1 MRNLLK
7 KKKSL
12 LTLGM
17 IVCMLGG
24 TYTNAWAGGGGY
36 TTYLQTKV
44 NDPADTGKGLVYA
57 SETNSTPVSNSYVKD
72 ITTSGVET
80 KNKSTTANHY
90 AWAKPA
96 RGFVF
101 NAWTLSSASAALVT
115 NNKGVADV
123 IRTTSNGG
131 NNPLTT
137 TTGVAI
143 ASWTTA
149 TPYVVTYKQP
159 VGGSYTVKY
168 NYITIANNKFTTT
181 TEKETLS
188 LSPTSGDKKPYGVT
202 QDDHDY
208 GYSYAADE
216 VTLSTSAANFIG
228 WYEGSTQKSTATSYT
243 YPITKTTDISAKFR
257 WATMATPEETS
268 VSTNSKTEPKAASV
282 VFDVTAEGT
291 WAANGSNFTVETQNA
306 SGPGAFTITSK
317 SYSDNK
323 LAVNISFTANV
334 FDLGSSVEI
343 KVTPDYGEGAV
354 AVVKGSA
361 VEVVDYE
368 ARALVNDEIVKTGTI
383 SEVLAYANTLNSTPT
398 IQLTQHSNGQ
408 EFITVASLLQIQKP
422 MILDLNNQKLKA
434 TSIDKMI
441 LVKGSN
447 ASDKV
452 ELTITDNS
460 YNAAGEIIM
469 SRANSATSIGL
480 EIADANQVT
489 FQKGKLTVTNTTA
502 ATQGVHV
509 TGTGNLLMKDGK
521 IDVTAANDARAL
533 YVETGY
539 ATIQGG
545 QLSASAAT
553 KAYALYSA
561 ASTNVGAGVSLTATT
576 TTGADAAAIYVNGG
590 TTALDGVTLVAT
602 AATSNAFG
610 ANVAAGKLVLNG
622 GAITSTGT
630 ADVYGINIA
639 SGASASV
646 QQQASIS
653 ATTTTGA
660 NAYGIENLGTL
671 ILANSTISAT
681 SATNYATAVESKTS
695 AVSTSIEGGSYTATS
710 ATGYAYG
717 LHHQYGTLNVDGG
730 SFIAE
735 SAGDNVYGVQAN
747 EDAVF
752 NNATLISAE
761 ATGSA
766 KKACGFDAGTS
777 DKTIVLTNCTI
788 KAQSATSETY
798 AIRSIANV
806 TANGCELEAKT
817 LSGNNAWGLYAE
829 NGTNTLINVNAT
841 VEAFMVGAY
850 GVDYKAGKLTIDGG
864 EYNITARQASA
875 ETAASS
881 QVYGVKIADG
891 ITGGSLSNASFIV
904 KALNGSFSQNAY
916 GVYTGSGKVKSTNC
930 SFDVSAATKAY
941 GIWGDASSSLLLTG
955 NTITA
960 TTKTS
965 TTAYGLYAKGTFSIN
980 GDIVTSDTKTHT
992 SYPLYLASTANGD
1005 VLDGKFK
1012 AKGISGSATEIVAP
1026 INKDATSANVHIKG
1040 GFFYGISNLRYYV
1053 PEDYDIYGVDQNA
1066 SEYSEGYYYRVS
1078 DHLPYDNVCYV
1089 YVANNKGENTGGG
1102 TGFQTLAE
1110 AFDYAR
1116 NHSTSNYNIMMT
1128 QPYTLPANNYVLPS
1142 NSTLV
1147 IPYTAT
1153 QNFAM
1158 GEQPKRR
1165 GVDIEMIAENRLLTF
1180 ASGVNM
1186 DVYGKIEVS
1195 AEQFVCPGA
1204 STAYVQGPYGRI
1216 HLEAGSTVTLNSG
1229 AKINAWG
1236 YITGQGEIRVKD
1248 GAVVSENFQLHDM
1261 TSAGNLSSNWTKS
1274 ANINTFKVFPVS
1286 QYYIQNVEAPTKY
1299 YYGSKLLAYMGI
1311 TVSTY
1316 KTPLAIGP
1324 IKVIG
1329 IDDGTQEKNFFN
1341 ITSDDEAAWVR
1352 KSYDPVTDRIL
1363 WETNS
1368 SAELGS
1374 MKIDVPGYGEMNSLD
1389 YILPLTNN
1397 MTLHVLSGKLDI
1409 TQSAKIL
1416 PDAKIIVEK
1425 SATLQINNKDTR
1437 NVAMGLFLYDK
1448 AQWGNYAGGS
1458 AAKTIK
1464 YSPSW
1469 TNGKCPRKTAVSD
1482 MKDAAIFVKG
1492 KIVVN
1497 GAIYTSAGGAAIY
1510 SDNTNAGTIEFN
1522 NDAAGDKELYESNA
1536 SGSYVASSSAMIDS
1550 YHHTFTSAK
1559 LRNGGETGPDANMTI
1574 TKGNA
1579 KGGDTYAYTNI
1590 SGSYQ
1595 WTKLT
1600 TVDDCIIA
1608 DETDP
1613 EHPIYYAKPQGY
1625 VAITSNE
1632 EDANHLFHSVEGE
1645 RTFINIPTEAGC
1657 QWWEVTETATAGIY
1671 HCATND
1677 TYYRYNTIFGSW
1689 EEYTVEV
1696 TFYKD
1701 EAGTTEQKVLT
1712 VNYGARPDASIVSN
1726 PSKTEDAAATYQ
1738 FYGWK
1743 SSKTGTTYAYT
1754 AELETVTEDMYYLP
1768 VFTTITKKYTVTFKD
1783 AKNGANAPVEVEYGA
1798 SPEYAAVKASTAQY
1812 EYEFIGWKATNGT
1825 IYAAGETLPVVEG
1838 AGVSYTAQWSNIDR
1852 YYDITWK
1859 DGDRVIE
1866 VDEHQ
1871 KYGTPTSYDD
1881 ILPTRATDASNE
1893 YTFSGWL
1900 SSLDGNTYANGSTP
1914 SVGGETTYTAQFD
1927 ATARYVVKFIN
1938 YDGSELS
1945 SAPVTEGKKPV
1956 CAVVPRRDRD
1966 AVYYYVWTGWKS
1978 SDGTFYSKDA
1988 ALPSVTAK
1996 ETYTAQF
2003 SAEDRMYTVTFTNI
2017 DNNGA
2022 SVEEVFGHSA
2032 VPTYNVSDLEDEDY
2046 RYFFAGWKGKDET
2059 IYALGVALP
2068 EVTADATYTALF
2080 NQVAKRME
2088 VDNLNDMPANT
2099 TYAVEEVHVHANGR
2113 LTIPQ
2118 SSSVSATDLVL
2129 DATVY
2134 KPGIDGAEE
2143 PASGEIIGA
2152 ENLNISGNVYF
2163 DLTLN
2168 TEARIWHAFGV
2179 PFEVADLDD
2188 IKLIGDG
2195 REMTLGRDY
2204 EIIYYNGATRASQGA
2219 GSHCWEYLKHY
2230 DEPGQPV
2237 EKLIPGKGYMIAFAG
2252 HVGTVRFTKAAGAP
2266 IVYSASVR
2274 TNLYNSSID
2283 GSNDWNAIA
2292 TPALFHAALNAGVE
2306 YCQVHV
2312 PYEIGSDT
2320 YQSKLMAEV
2329 KFRTG
2334 MAVYVQATANRAVVV
2349 TPFGS
2354 AATPAPRRNAAGG
2367 EFVPAKYEVTISTE
2381 ARTVPMDNLFIATTD
2396 EKAGGY
2402 VTNSDL
2408 VKAGTTTKVAQMW
2421 VNRYG
2426 MKLCVNTMPME
2437 EEAVA
2442 YPLTVYAPQTGEY
2455 IIAARARTDAGTAL
2469 YLTKDGEAIWNL
2481 SDGAYT
2487 ITLDKGTHVQYGLR
2501 LSAKAPQVATGIDE
2515 AIVDA
2520 QGETRKVIIND
2531 QVFIIRGENVYSID
2545 GQLVK

>member
-24 TYTNAWAGGGGY
+24 TYTNAWAGSGGY

-57 SETNSTPVSNSYVKD
+57 AEN
-72 ITTSGVET
+72 TTAPADGDYKVTVTTDGVET
-80 KNKSTTANHY
+80 KQKSTAATHY

-96 RGFVF
+96 RGFLF
-101 NAWTLSSASAALVT
+101 NKWTFSSASYIT
-115 NNKGVADV
+115 NNQGTKDV
-123 IRTTSNGG
+123 IKTTSNGG

-137 TTGVAI
+137 TTGVAT
-143 ASWTTA
+143 ASWTAA

-188 LSPTSGDKKPYGVT
+188 LSPTSGDMKPYGVT

-306 SGPGAFTITSK
+306 SGLGAFTITGK

-323 LAVNISFTANV
+323 LTVNISFTANV
-334 FDLGSSVEI
+334 FDVGSSVEI

-383 SEVLAYANTLNSTPT
+383 PEVLAYANTLNSTPT

-408 EFITVASLLQIQKP
+408 EFITVASLLQFQKS

-441 LVKGSN
+441 LVKGSS

-489 FQKGKLTVTNTTA
+489 FQKGKLTVVNTNA
-502 ATQGVHV
+502 AAQGVHV

-521 IDVTAANDARAL
+521 IDVTAANNARAL

-545 QLSASAAT
+545 QLSASATT

-561 ASTNVGAGVSLTATT
+561 AATNVGAGVSLIATT

-590 TTALDGVTLVAT
+590 TTALDGVTLAAT

-630 ADVYGINIA
+630 TNVYGVNIA
-639 SGASASV
+639 ASASASV
-646 QQQASIS
+646 QQQASIT

-671 ILANSTISAT
+671 ILANSTITAT

-747 EDAVF
+747 ENAVF

-850 GVDYKAGKLTIDGG
+850 GVDYKAGELTIDGG

-891 ITGGSLSNASFIV
+891 ITGGSLSNASFLV

-1026 INKDATSANVHIKG
+1026 INKDATSANVRIKG

-1053 PEDYDIYGVDQNA
+1053 PEGYDIYGVDQNA

-1180 ASGVNM
+1180 ASGVNL

-1248 GAVVSENFQLHDM
+1248 GAVVSEHFQLHDM

-1316 KTPLAIGP
+1316 KNPLAIGP

-1425 SATLQINNKDTR
+1425 TATLQINNKDTR

-1492 KIVVN
+1492 KIVVD

-1608 DETDP
+1608 DETDL

-1625 VAITSNE
+1625 VAITSKE
-1632 EDANHLFHSVEGE
+1632 EDANHLFYSVEGE
-1645 RTFINIPTEAGC
+1645 GDAKRKFINMPMESGC
-1657 QWWEVTETATAGIY
+1657 QWWEVTATATTGVY
-1671 HCATND
+1671 HCATNN
-1677 TYYRYNTIFGSW
+1677 TYYKYNTMFGSW

-1712 VNYGARPDASIVSN
+1712 VNYGAKPDASIVSN

-1743 SSKTGTTYAYT
+1743 SSKTGTTYSYT
-1754 AELETVTEDMYYLP
+1754 AELESVTENMSYLP

-1783 AKNGANAPVEVEYGA
+1783 AKNGANAPVEVFYGT
-1798 SPEYAAVKASTAQY
+1798 SPEYAATKASTAQY

-1838 AGVSYTAQWSNIDR
+1838 AGVSYTAQWEPHTRSYN
-1852 YYDITWK
+1852 ITWK
-1859 DGDRVIE
+1859 NGETIIE
-1866 VDEHQ
+1866 VDENQ
-1871 KYGTPTSYDD
+1871 LYGSATSYDD
-1881 ILPTRATDASNE
+1881 LTPTKATTNTYE
-1893 YTFSGWL
+1893 YAFSGWL
-1900 SSLDGNTYANGSTP
+1900 SSLNGNTYATGSTP
-1914 SVGGETTYTAQFD
+1914 AVAGETTYSAQFN
-1927 ATARYVVKFIN
+1927 ATARYLIKFVN
-1938 YDGSELS
+1938 FDGVELS
-1945 SAPVTEGKKPV
+1945 SGYVTNGQTPS

-1966 AVYYYVWTGWKS
+1966 ATFYYVFTGWKNS
-1978 SDGTFYSKDA
+1978 AGTFYSHNT
-1988 ALPSVTAK
+1988 ALPVVSAK
-1996 ETYTAQF
+1996 ETYTAQY
-2003 SAEDRMYTVTFTNI
+2003 SVEDRMYTVTFKNI
-2017 DNNGA
+2017 DNNNLQA
-2022 SVEEVFGHSA
+2022 EEVFGYGA
-2032 VPTYNVSDLEDEDY
+2032 IPTYDVNDQEDADY
-2046 RYFFAGWKGKDET
+2046 TYFFAGWKDENEVT
-2059 IYALGVALP
+2059 YSLGTALP
-2068 EVTADATYTALF
+2068 EVTADAAYTALF
-2080 NQVAKRME
+2080 NKVAKRMVISE
-2088 VDNLNDMPANT
+2088 SNTIPANT
-2099 TYAVEEVHVHANGR
+2099 DYVVTELHIENTGN
-2113 LTIPQ
+2113 LSIPT
-2118 SSSVSATDLVL
+2118 SSSITATYFVI
-2129 DATVY
+2129 DATIF
-2134 KPGIDGAEE
+2134 KPGIEGAAE
-2143 PASGEIIGA
+2143 PASGAITTGA
-2152 ENLNISGNVYF
+2152 EQIHLTTGGKAFF

-2168 TEARIWHAFGV
+2168 TDRRIWHAFGV
-2179 PFEVADLDD
+2179 PFEIGSLDEV
-2188 IKLIGDG
+2188 KLIADG
-2195 REMTLGRDY
+2195 REMTIGRDY
-2204 EIIYYNGATRASQGA
+2204 DIIYYEGETRASQGPGA
-2219 GSHCWEYLKHY
+2219 HCWNYLKHY
-2230 DEPGQPV
+2230 GETGQPV
-2237 EKLIPGKGYMIAFAG
+2237 ENLIPGRGYMIAFTRP
-2252 HVGTVRFTKAAGAP
+2252 VNTIRFTKAEGAS
-2266 IVYSASVR
+2266 IIYGASVR
-2274 TNLYNSSID
+2274 TKLYNSVIED
-2283 GSNDWNAIA
+2283 DKNWNAIA
-2292 TPALFHAALNAGVE
+2292 TPAIFHALLDAGVT

-2320 YQSKLMAEV
+2320 YHVKTMAGMT
-2329 KFRTG
+2329 FMTG
-2334 MAVYVQATANRAVVV
+2334 MAAYVQATANRAVMI
-2349 TPFGS
+2349 S
-2354 AATPAPRRNAAGG
+2354 ATNSPASVAARRALQTRQNSTTR
-2367 EFVPAKYEVTISTE
+2367 YEVAISTPE
-2381 ARTVPMDNLFIATTD
+2381 RIVPMDNLFVETTE
-2396 EKAGGY
+2396 EKANEY
-2402 VTNSDL
+2402 VTNKDL
-2408 VKAGTTTKVAQMW
+2408 VKAGVTTKVAQMW
-2421 VNRYG
+2421 IDRYDL
-2426 MKLCVNTMPME
+2426 KLCVNT
-2437 EEAVA
+2437 VA
-2442 YPLTVYAPQTGEY
+2442 PIDGVAEYPLSIYAPAAGEY
-2455 IIAARARTDAGTAL
+2455 QISNVQSSMSNEGYAL
-2469 YLTKDGEAIWNL
+2469 YLTMDGEAIWNL
-2481 SDGAYT
+2481 SDSPYA
-2487 ITLDKGTHVQYGLR
+2487 IALNKGMTKGYGLR
-2501 LSAKAPQVATGIDE
+2501 LTKKAPQIATGIDE
-2515 AIVDA
+2515 AVVDA
-2520 QGETRKVIIND
+2520 KGVGIPLYR
-2531 QVFIIRGENVYSID
+2531 YSAIKN
-2545 GQLVK
+2545 QIAL

>member
-1 MRNLLK
+1 MKTKSIK
-7 KKKSL
+7 KIVN
-12 LTLGM
+12 TLCVL
-17 IVCMLGG
+17 VCMLSVSP
-24 TYTNAWAGGGGY
+24 NAWAY
-36 TTYLQTKV
+36 STYLKV
-44 NDPADTGKGLVYA
+44 EVNTTTDTGKGLVYA
-57 SETNSTPVSNSYVKD
+57 AENQNAPSDKQYKETVTTDGVSTQK
-72 ITTSGVET
+72 
-80 KNKSTTANHY
+80 KSTAATHY

-96 RGFVF
+96 RGFLF
-101 NAWTLSSASAALVT
+101 NKWTFSSASYIT
-115 NNKGVADV
+115 NNAGTKDE
-123 IRTTSNGG
+123 IKTTSNSG
-131 NNPLTT
+131 NNPMTT
-137 TTGVAI
+137 TTGVAT
-143 ASWTTA
+143 ASWVTA
-149 TPYVVTYKQP
+149 PAFIVNYIQPQGGEYTVTY
-159 VGGSYTVKY
+159 
-168 NYITIANNKFTTT
+168 NYVAVESNAIK
-181 TEKETLS
+181 TETETLE
-188 LSPTSGDKKPYGVT
+188 LTPTSGDKKPYGINED
-202 QDDHDY
+202 QHDN
-208 GYSYAADE
+208 GYSYATDI
-216 VTLSTSAANFIG
+216 VTLTTTADNFEA
-228 WYEGSTQKSTATSYT
+228 WCEGATQKSTSKTYT
-243 YPITKTTDISAKFR
+243 YTISKTTDVSAVFKN
-257 WATMATPEETS
+257 AIVSIPDEVS
-268 VSTNSKTEPKAASV
+268 VSTNSKTEAKAASV
-282 VFDVTAEGT
+282 VFDVETTGT
-291 WAANGSNFTVETQNA
+291 WAADGSGFTVELQ
-306 SGPGAFTITSK
+306 SKDGPGEFAVTSK
-317 SYSDNK
+317 SFSAGK
-323 LAVNISFTANV
+323 LTVNFTFLANAWA
-334 FDLGSSVEI
+334 GTSVEMH
-343 KVTPDYGEGAV
+343 VTPAYGEGASAIIKGV
-354 AVVKGSA
+354 AE
-361 VEVVDYE
+361 EVVDYQ
-368 ARALVNDEIVKTGTI
+368 ARVLVNNEILRTGTLA
-383 SEVLAYANTLNSTPT
+383 EMLAYANSLDNTPT
-398 IQLTQHSNGQ
+398 LQLTQQ
-408 EFITVASLLQIQKP
+408 VTASSTLQFKKS
-422 MILDLNNQKLKA
+422 MILDLNNKKLSA
-434 TSIDKMI
+434 TAIDKLI
-441 LVKGSN
+441 LVKGNN
-447 ASDKV
+447 ALDVVK
-452 ELTITDNS
+452 LTITDNS
-460 YNAAGEIIM
+460 YAGAGEIQLT
-469 SRANSATSIGL
+469 RVASATSIGL

-489 FQKGKLTVTNTTA
+489 FQKGKLTVTNSSA
-502 ATQGVHV
+502 AAQGVHV
-509 TGTGNLLMKDGK
+509 TGTGNLLMQGGK
-521 IDVTAANDARAL
+521 IDVTANSDARG
-533 YVETGY
+533 VY
-539 ATIQGG
+539 AESGFTTIQGG
-545 QLSASAAT
+545 QLTASAGT
-553 KAYALYSA
+553 KAYALYTA
-561 ASTNVGAGVSLTATT
+561 ATANVSEGVSLTATA
-576 TTGADAAAIYVNGG
+576 TTGAEAVAIYVKGG
-590 TTALDGVTLVAT
+590 TAALDGVSLTIT
-602 AATSNAFG
+602 AATTNAYG
-610 ANVAAGKLVLNG
+610 ALVAAGKLVLNG
-622 GAITSTGT
+622 GTVTATGT
-630 ADVYGINIA
+630 ATIYGIIIA
-639 SGASASV
+639 SGASASI
-646 QQQASIS
+646 QQQASIN
-653 ATTTTGA
+653 AEATTGA

-671 ILANSTISAT
+671 ILANSSVNAIAAS
-681 SATNYATAVESKTS
+681 NYATAVESKTS
-695 AVSTSIEGGSYTATS
+695 AVSTTIEGGTYSATS

-717 LHHQYGTLNVDGG
+717 LHHQFGSLNVDGG
-730 SFIAE
+730 SF
-735 SAGDNVYGVQAN
+735 SAISSGSNVYGGRAAV
-747 EDAVF
+747 DATIS
-752 NNATLISAE
+752 NATLSAE
-761 ATGSA
+761 TTGSGNTA
-766 KKACGFDAGTS
+766 YGFMAGVA
-777 DKTIVLTNCTI
+777 DKNITLTNCTI
-788 KAQSATSETY
+788 KAKSATST
-798 AIRSIANV
+798 ACGIFSRANT
-806 TANGCELEAKT
+806 TATGCTIEAKT
-817 LSGNNAWGLYAE
+817 LAANKAYGLYAE
-829 NGTNTLINVNAT
+829 NGNNCLVNTSAI
-841 VEAFMVGAY
+841 VESYTTDAF
-850 GVDYKAGKLTIDGG
+850 GVDFVSGTLVINGG
-864 EYNITARQASA
+864 DYTITARQATASTAANSVVYGVRVANGKTA
-875 ETAASS
+875 ELQNATFTVVGESGSFSKNVYGLQTGTGTINAKNNIISVNAATAVYGVYGAASS
-881 QVYGVKIADG
+881 TLNLENNQ
-891 ITGGSLSNASFIV
+891 ITAETKTSTD
-904 KALNGSFSQNAY
+904 AY
-916 GVYTGSGKVKSTNC
+916 GVY
-930 SFDVSAATKAY
+930 
-941 GIWGDASSSLLLTG
+941 SSS
-955 NTITA
+955 N
-960 TTKTS
+960 
-965 TTAYGLYAKGTFSIN
+965 FSID
-980 GDIVTSDTKTHT
+980 GDQILSKSKTYT
-992 SYPLYLASTANGD
+992 SYPLFFTSTAQGEI
-1005 VLDGKFK
+1005 VAGKFK
-1012 AKGISGSATEIVAP
+1012 AQGTSGSAKQIVAP
-1026 INKDATSANVHIKG
+1026 VNKSADPSKVQIKG
-1040 GFFYGISNLRYYV
+1040 GFFYDIPNVRYYV
-1053 PEDYDIYGVDQNA
+1053 PEGYDIYGVDNA
-1066 SEYSEGYYYRVS
+1066 APEYAEGYYYTVN
-1078 DHLPYDNVCYV
+1078 DHMPYENVCYITEAKV
-1089 YVANNKGENTGGG
+1089 
-1102 TGFQTLAE
+1102 GFPTLAE

-1116 NHSTSNYNIMMT
+1116 NHSTGTYNIVMT
-1128 QPYTLPANNYVLPS
+1128 QPYTLAAGNYTLPS
-1142 NSTLV
+1142 NATLV
-1147 IPYTAT
+1147 VPDKPSRTTAKGSS
-1153 QNFAM
+1153 AD
-1158 GEQPKRR
+1158 RR
-1165 GVDIEMIAENRLLTF
+1165 GVDIEMISENRLLVF
-1180 ASGVNM
+1180 ESGVNLE
-1186 DVYGKIEVS
+1186 VNGSIEVS
-1195 AEQFVCPGA
+1195 AQQFVCPGA
-1204 STAYVQGPYGRI
+1204 NTAYVQGPYGRI
-1216 HLEAGSTVTLNSG
+1216 HLEEGSTITLNSG
-1229 AKINAWG
+1229 ANIYAWG
-1236 YITGQGEIRVKD
+1236 YITGKGEIRVKN
-1248 GAVVSENFQLHDM
+1248 GATVYEDFQLHDM
-1261 TSAGNLSSNWTKS
+1261 KSSGNLNSNFVTSANKTN
-1274 ANINTFKVFPVS
+1274 FKVFPVS
-1286 QYYIQNVEAPTKY
+1286 QYYIQNIEAPTKY
-1299 YYGSKLLAYMGI
+1299 YYGGKLIGEMGI
-1311 TVSTY
+1311 TLSTY
-1316 KTPLAIGP
+1316 KNPVNVDR
-1324 IKVIG
+1324 IKIIG
-1329 IDDGTQEKNFFN
+1329 IDDGSDEKNFFN
-1341 ITSDDEAAWVR
+1341 ITVDNEAAWVR
-1352 KSYDPVTDRIL
+1352 KSYDPGTDRIL
-1363 WETNS
+1363 WETNN

-1374 MKIDVPGYGEMNSLD
+1374 MRIEISAMGIDADINSLD
-1389 YILPLTNN
+1389 YVLPLTNN
-1397 MTLHVLSGKLDI
+1397 MTLHVLSGKLEV
-1409 TQSAKIL
+1409 TQSAVLL
-1416 PDAKIIVEK
+1416 PSAEIIIDK
-1425 SATLQINNKDTR
+1425 TATLVIKEKDRKENKI
-1437 NVAMGLFLYDK
+1437 GFYLYDQ
-1448 AQWGNYAGGS
+1448 AQWGQFAGG
-1458 AAKTIK
+1458 AYVTPMQ

-1469 TNGKCPRKTAVSD
+1469 INGQCPRATTLASL
-1482 MKDAAIFVKG
+1482 KDASIYVKG
-1492 KIVVN
+1492 KIEVE
-1497 GAIYTSAGGAAIY
+1497 GSIYTTAGGAAIY
-1510 SDNTNAGTIEFN
+1510 SDPENAGTIEFYAAASG
-1522 NDAAGDKELYESNA
+1522 DATLYASNA
-1536 SGSYVASSSAMIDS
+1536 SGSVLTSSTMTDTYRRAV
-1550 YHHTFTSAK
+1550 TSAQ
-1559 LRNGGETGPDANMTI
+1559 LRNGGVNGTTFTA
-1574 TKGNA
+1574 TKESA
-1579 KGGDTYAYTNI
+1579 EAGDTYAYTNI
-1590 SGSYQ
+1590 SGSYK
-1595 WTKLT
+1595 WTKLKT
-1600 TVDDCIIA
+1600 IDECTIA
-1608 DETDP
+1608 DMTDLSNP
-1613 EHPIYYAKPQGY
+1613 VYYAKPQGY

-1645 RTFINIPTEAGC
+1645 RTFINMPTEAGC

-1677 TYYRYNTIFGSW
+1677 TYYKYNTMFGSW

-1712 VNYGARPDASIVSN
+1712 VNYGAKPDASIVSN
-1726 PSKTEDAAATYQ
+1726 PTKTADVAATYQ

-1743 SSKTGTTYAYT
+1743 SSKTQTEYAYT

-1768 VFTTITKKYTVTFKD
+1768 VFTSITKKYTVTFKD
-1783 AKNGANAPVEVEYGA
+1783 AKNGANVPVEVFYGT
-1798 SPEYAAVKASTAQY
+1798 SPEYAAVKTSTAQY
-1812 EYEFIGWKATNGT
+1812 DYEFTGWKAADGT
-1825 IYAAGETLPVVEG
+1825 VYAPGESLPIVEG
-1838 AGVSYTAQWSNIDR
+1838 AGVFYTAQWSNIDR

-1881 ILPTRATDASNE
+1881 ILPSRATDASNE

-1900 SSLDGNTYANGSTP
+1900 SSLDGNTYAYGFTP

-2032 VPTYNVSDLEDEDY
+2032 VPTYNVSDREDEDY
-2046 RYFFAGWKGKDET
+2046 RYFFAGWKGEDET

-2068 EVTADATYTALF
+2068 EVTADAAYTALF

-2118 SSSVSATDLVL
+2118 SSSVSATDLVM

-2134 KPGIDGAEE
+2134 KPGIEGAEE

-2274 TNLYNSSID
+2274 TNLYDSSID

-2354 AATPAPRRNAAGG
+2354 TATPAPRRNAAGG

-2487 ITLDKGTHVQYGLR
+2487 ITLDKGTHVKYGLR